1 MKNKIIGV
9 SIVASVI
16 VVIIIFQLRKN
27 KEDIASTIYIHDT
40 TTPVLV
46 EFSNLSMH
54 TFDSEF
60 SFLGT
65 FDPNRT
71 SIVGSEGQGK
81 VLALTAQE
89 GDRIAQ
95 GAVMLKLDDEMLR
108 YQLENLDLSIE
119 GQTNDEQRATTLS
132 QSEAVPAVQLEKVK
146 LGLKAVQIQRKQ
158 LLKQLAGM
166 TLKAPFSGIVTK
178 KLVDL
183 GAVVGVGSPVFE
195 ITDVSQLKL
204 TINVPERDIA
214 RFTIN
219 QSISIEVDA
228 IAGKTFSGKI
238 SLVGIQADKTHNFKV
253 QVLVSNPSLELRSG
267 MYATASIVNSKS
279 VSALSVPRN
288 ALVGSSK
295 NPSVYVIRNGK
306 AVLTP
311 FSAGTSDGDFI
322 EVISGLTNADRII
335 LKGQVNLVDGSSV
348 KSLK

>member
-1 MKNKIIGV
+1 M
-9 SIVASVI
+9 
-16 VVIIIFQLRKN
+16 
-27 KEDIASTIYIHDT
+27 
-40 TTPVLV
+40 
-46 EFSNLSMH
+46 
-54 TFDSEF
+54 
-60 SFLGT
+60 
-65 FDPNRT
+65 
-71 SIVGSEGQGK
+71 
-81 VLALTAQE
+81 
-89 GDRIAQ
+89 
-95 GAVMLKLDDEMLR
+95 
-108 YQLENLDLSIE
+108 
-119 GQTNDEQRATTLS
+119 
-132 QSEAVPAVQLEKVK
+132 PAVQLEKVK